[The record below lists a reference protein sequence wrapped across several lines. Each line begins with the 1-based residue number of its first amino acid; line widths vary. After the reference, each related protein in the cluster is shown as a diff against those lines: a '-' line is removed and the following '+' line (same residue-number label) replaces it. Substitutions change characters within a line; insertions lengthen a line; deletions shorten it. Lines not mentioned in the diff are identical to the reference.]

1 MSEDPKIL
9 TGLMERHA
17 LEAAFNELAEINDAE
32 QLNRRAAR
40 ITRHGDAALPVLLAK
55 LDTDDP
61 QLRGGLGQV
70 AARLDRDAVVPALRN
85 IARSPQHSDHARLS
99 ALTILDRYLH
109 EAVEDELLT
118 GLQDPEIIARES
130 LAELGREMARNP
142 YSIIEY
148 LAQLGE
154 QPPDVPYLILQAL
167 PALQPDP
174 HMITLLRLLAQEPD
188 PDLSA
193 QGARSVGPRA

>member
-1 MSEDPKIL
+1 MSEDSKIL
-9 TGLMERHA
+9 TGLMERRA
-17 LEAAFNELAEINDAE
+17 LEAAFTELAETNDAE
-32 QLNRRAAR
+32 QLNGRAAR
-40 ITRHGDAALPVLLAK
+40 IARYGEAALPVLIAK

-70 AARLDRDAVVPALRN
+70 AVRLDRDAVVSALRN
-85 IARSPQHSDHARLS
+85 IARSPQQSDHARLS

-109 EAVEDELLT
+109 ETVDDELLT
-118 GLQDPEIIARES
+118 GLQNPDIIARES

-154 QPPDVPYLILQAL
+154 QPPDVPISSCRRC
-167 PALQPDP
+167 
-174 HMITLLRLLAQEPD
+174 RLCNPT
-188 PDLSA
+188 PT
-193 QGARSVGPRA
+193 